1 MSLEQKKSGEH
12 EGRFAAL
19 SGYDCLPDTFA
30 LLVVRVLNF
39 ARYHLMDFGGVGC
52 DGWHLAA
59 VELPGDD
66 ESTTF
71 PTRTKVSNNTGVVSP
86 EPVELGWLAFG
97 ARIPSMTQDQV
108 GSHHSLRPAGNL
120 EREESQLW
128 RWLLLFMVLLA
139 VGFAALAWE
148 RLRDLPYHLGGLAL
162 GVLVLSVLL
171 AVYAYGR
178 RREVAELKGLLQNL
192 QEHIGAAPSEEQ
204 LDQLSQ
210 VLMRSQRSFK
220 DLIDSFDDPACAVS
234 LDGTLR
240 TVNRRVTELTG
251 RTYSQLV
258 GGKIY
263 DLIDEPAREEMEK
276 GLGRFLEKRRW
287 AGMVR
292 IRLKGTSRPLYFD
305 CVLNGIVK
313 GDEVVGAS
321 LLGRDV
327 TEQRE
332 KELRFTELFE
342 TLQEG
347 VYFST
352 PEGKLLDAN
361 PALVS
366 VLGYAEKKDLLAVEA
381 SALNIE
387 PGPPVLGRA
396 EDDRGGVRTREI
408 KLRRKDGKAA
418 AFLDASRAVW
428 DTSGNIIR
436 YQGTL
441 VDISEK
447 RTMERKL
454 EQQEEFRRRLLES
467 FPDLILVIDLDE
479 RYTFVSSRSRDL
491 LGYRPEDMLG
501 KKISAVEDHSP
512 ELAALYHTVVSGKQA
527 FGAAEYSAR
536 HRDGSWRTMRASGSQ
551 LFDAEGKISGVI
563 MSVRDITV
571 ERKLE
576 QQVVQSER
584 LAAMGAMIGGVAHEL
599 NNPLTSI
606 LGVSELLQDSE
617 TNETARKQLAMLQ
630 QQARRAADIVQNLTY
645 FSRPPAPGKSRINLT
660 EVVERTLNLHAYSL
674 RKNNIAVD
682 FLKEPGV
689 PYALGDP
696 HQLMQVFLNLIVN
709 AEQAIREVRDRGTL
723 RIRLGRADSSVW
735 VSFHDDGPGIPKESL
750 PSIFDPFYTTKRP
763 GRGTGLGLSICKSVM
778 KEHNGSVEAANA
790 PGGGAVFT
798 VTLPVA
804 GV

>member
-1 MSLEQKKSGEH
+1 MT
-12 EGRFAAL
+12 
-19 SGYDCLPDTFA
+19 PDP
-30 LLVVRVLNF
+30 LHPV
-39 ARYHLMDFGGVGC
+39 ARR
-52 DGWHLAA
+52 
-59 VELPGDD
+59 GDSFD
-66 ESTTF
+66 
-71 PTRTKVSNNTGVVSP
+71 
-86 EPVELGWLAFG
+86 
-97 ARIPSMTQDQV
+97 
-108 GSHHSLRPAGNL
+108 
-120 EREESQLW
+120 REESQLW
-128 RWLLLFMVLLA
+128 RWVLWFMIFLA
-139 VGFAALAWE
+139 VALAALLWE
-148 RLRDLPYHLGGLAL
+148 RLENIPFSLRAIPI
-162 GVLVLSVLL
+162 GVLALSVLF
-171 AVYAYGR
+171 AMYAYGR
-178 RREVAELKGLLQNL
+178 RREVGELKGILRGLQDRV
-192 QEHIGAAPSEEQ
+192 GAAPSEEQ

-210 VLMRSQRSFK
+210 VIMRSQRNFK
-220 DLIDSFDDPACAVS
+220 ELIDSFDDPACAVS

-251 RTYSQLV
+251 LTYSDLV
-258 GGKIY
+258 GRRIY
-263 DLIDEPAREEMEK
+263 DLVEEPTREEVER
-276 GLGRFLEKRRW
+276 GLGRFVDKKRW
-287 AGMVR
+287 AGTVR
-292 IRLKGTSRPLYFD
+292 IRLKGSSRPLYFD

-313 GDEVVGAS
+313 GEEVVGAS
-321 LLGRDV
+321 LLGRDI

-352 PEGKLLDAN
+352 PEGQLLDAN

-366 VLGYAEKKDLLAVEA
+366 MLGYTEKRDLLAVDP
-381 SALNIE
+381 SALNFD
-387 PGPPVLGRA
+387 PGKPVLGRA
-396 EDDRGGVRTREI
+396 ADDRGGLRTREV

-418 AFLDASRAVW
+418 TFLDSSRAVW

-441 VDISEK
+441 VDITEK
-447 RTMERKL
+447 RTMEQQL
-454 EQQEEFRRRLLES
+454 AQQEEFRRRLLES
-467 FPDLILVIDLDE
+467 FPDLILVVDLEE

-501 KKISAVEDHSP
+501 KKISDLEDHSP
-512 ELAALYHTVVSGKQA
+512 DLATLYHTVVSGKQA
-527 FGAAEYSAR
+527 FAATEYGAR
-536 HRDGSWRTMRASGSQ
+536 HRDGSWRTMRAAGSQ
-551 LFDAEGKISGVI
+551 LADGEGKISAVI
-563 MSVRDITV
+563 ISVRDITI

-674 RKNNIAVD
+674 RKNSIAVD
-682 FLKEPGV
+682 FLKEAGV

-709 AEQAIREVRDRGTL
+709 AEQAIREVRDKGTL
-723 RIRLGRADSSVW
+723 RIRLGRTDNSVW
-735 VSFHDDGPGIPKESL
+735 VSFHDDGPGIPKENL

-790 PGGGAVFT
+790 PDGGAVFT
-798 VTLPVA
+798 VALPVSP
-804 GV
+804 VN